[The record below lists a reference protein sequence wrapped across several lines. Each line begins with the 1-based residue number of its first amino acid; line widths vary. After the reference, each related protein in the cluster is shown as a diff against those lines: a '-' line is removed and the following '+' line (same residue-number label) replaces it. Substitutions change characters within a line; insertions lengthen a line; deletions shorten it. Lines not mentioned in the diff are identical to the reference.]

1 MTTNYHQ
8 PHPFVLITNAVPPEV
23 LTPLAGVAEVIV
35 GPHDGDL
42 MPRDEVL
49 RLAPRLSGIINQAE
63 LRVDAELLDA
73 APRLQVVANV
83 AIGVD
88 NLDLPLLRA
97 RGIVATNVPEAFTES
112 TADCT
117 LGLLLAVARRLVEAD
132 SFVRAGHWRSFQP
145 GRWDGLLLA
154 GKTLGL
160 IGYGRIGRAVERRA
174 RAFGLRVIHFHPRS
188 DGSSPDYRP
197 LEDLLAESD
206 FISLHVPLT
215 PDTHRLLNA
224 ARFGRMKRGACL
236 INMARGRVIDES
248 ALVAS
253 LQSGHLAGAGL
264 DVFETEP
271 QVHPALLQMPQVVVT
286 PHLGGGTRESRAQA
300 RRLCAENVAAVL
312 RGRPPLT
319 PVG

>member
-1 MTTNYHQ
+1 MTTNDRQ
-8 PHPFVLITNAVPPEV
+8 ELPLVLITNAVPPEV
-23 LTPLAGVAEVIV
+23 LAPLAGVAEVIL
-35 GPHDGDL
+35 GPGGGDL

-112 TADCT
+112 TADCAI
-117 LGLLLAVARRLVEAD
+117 GLMLAVARRLVEAD
-132 SFVRAGHWRSFQP
+132 RFVRAGQWRGFQP

-160 IGYGRIGRAVERRA
+160 VGYGRIGQAVERRA
-174 RAFGLRVIHFHPRS
+174 LAFGLRVIHFDPRS
-188 DGSSPDYRP
+188 DGSAPGYRP

-206 FISLHVPLT
+206 LVSLHVPLT
-215 PDTHRLLNA
+215 PDTHRLLDA
-224 ARFGRMKRGACL
+224 ARLGRMKRGACL
-236 INMARGRVIDES
+236 LNVARGRVVDES
-248 ALVAS
+248 ALVAA
-253 LQSGHLAGAGL
+253 LESGHLAGAGL
-264 DVFETEP
+264 DVFEDEP
-271 QVHPALLQMPQVVVT
+271 RVHPALLQMPQVVLT
-286 PHLGGGTRESRAQA
+286 PHLGGGTRESRAEA